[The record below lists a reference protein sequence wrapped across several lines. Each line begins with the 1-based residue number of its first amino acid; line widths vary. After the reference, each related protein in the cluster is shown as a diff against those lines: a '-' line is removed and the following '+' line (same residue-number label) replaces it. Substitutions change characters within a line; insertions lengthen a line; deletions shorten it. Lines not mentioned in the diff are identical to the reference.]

1 MALLSAIV
9 TILFGILVLALP
21 RFLRWVVGLYF
32 LIIGVIELIDYL

>member
-9 TILFGILVLALP
+9 TIIFGLLVLALP

-32 LIIGVIELIDYL
+32 LIIGIIELVEYL